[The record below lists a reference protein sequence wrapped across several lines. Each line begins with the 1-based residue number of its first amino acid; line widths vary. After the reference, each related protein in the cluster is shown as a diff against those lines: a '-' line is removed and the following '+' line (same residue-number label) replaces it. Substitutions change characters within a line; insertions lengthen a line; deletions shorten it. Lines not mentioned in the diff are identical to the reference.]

1 VSEREIVLGNS
12 RGKRLV
18 AGGLQDGA
26 EGCRMELR
34 TLVLFSILRE
44 KNRRDYK

>member
-1 VSEREIVLGNS
+1 MSEREIVLGNS

-34 TLVLFSILRE
+34 VG
-44 KNRRDYK
+44 

>member
-1 VSEREIVLGNS
+1 MNRILFWATL

-26 EGCRMELR
+26 EGRGG
-34 TLVLFSILRE
+34 
-44 KNRRDYK
+44 